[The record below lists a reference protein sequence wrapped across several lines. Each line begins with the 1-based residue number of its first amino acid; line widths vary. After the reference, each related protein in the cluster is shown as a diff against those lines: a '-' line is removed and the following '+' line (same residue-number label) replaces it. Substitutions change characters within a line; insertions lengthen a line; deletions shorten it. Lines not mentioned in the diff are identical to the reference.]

1 MRSGLPTSPRQRL
14 VSSTS
19 FGSAA
24 PDTRE
29 ALLSPSPSHFS
40 SLSLSRASSSSNL
53 RAGSSREREQDAIA
67 WTALRIA
74 GEHIYKKTPDKAS
87 GVLGTQAMGSPT
99 VLSANG
105 MICVGTDAGRVFVFD
120 FKQRLK
126 CICGSEDAGNE
137 TNSLGGWLSS
147 LVIFSQK
154 HGSGDGTRALS

>member
-1 MRSGLPTSPRQRL
+1 MPTSLSGGFPQEKRRPFLHPHISRLRSGLPTSPRQRL

-24 PDTRE
+24 PDARE

-53 RAGSSREREQDAIA
+53 RAGASREREQDAIA

-74 GEHIYKKTPDKAS
+74 GEHIYKIPDKANA
-87 GVLGTQAMGSPT
+87 VLGTQAMGSPT

-120 FKQRLK
+120 FKQRL
-126 CICGSEDAGNE
+126 
-137 TNSLGGWLSS
+137 
-147 LVIFSQK
+147 
-154 HGSGDGTRALS
+154 